1 MDIPRELQTPQLK
14 PDLVDVPRELQTPRI
29 KTEPDRTFGFNIEEY
44 FGEWMN
50 GQVDDRYLPVYWW
63 NNAATGYLERHGGP
77 FYAIPEVQAFV
88 DALPPGQYF
97 TVSRGADGPYERLP
111 PGVVVF
117 SAGGRGDF
125 PIPHLAEIEY
135 CTVDPLTRPRD
146 LLASFVGNIEC
157 GGPEVPRP
165 IGRSSW
171 NPDGVGAQLRRRM
184 VAIFRGEPNCF
195 VKPQVVQAWT
205 GLGLAAHTN
214 FCDIAKRSW
223 FGLAPRGYGKTSYR
237 LYEMIALGT
246 IPVYLYDEPW
256 LPYLDQLDWTEFA
269 VLCHTSEMDGLPA
282 RLRSIPEAERLRM
295 IARGQELLP
304 DYFTPDSVCKQIMRY
319 VSLL

>member
-1 MDIPRELQTPQLK
+1 M
-14 PDLVDVPRELQTPRI
+14 DVPRELQTPRL
-29 KTEPDRTFGFNIEEY
+29 KATPDRAFGFNIEEY
-44 FGEWMN
+44 FGEWRKLIVNMVCN
-50 GQVDDRYLPVYWW
+50 CYEAHGPEYLPIYWW
-63 NNAATGYLERHGGP
+63 NNAAAGYRGGP
-77 FYAIPEVQAFV
+77 FFAVSEVQVFV

-97 TVSRGADGPYERLP
+97 TISRGADGPYERLP
-111 PGVVVF
+111 PGVIVF
-117 SAGGRGDF
+117 SAGGCGDF
-125 PIPHLAEIEY
+125 PIPHLAEIES

-157 GGPEVPRP
+157 GGPIEPRP
-165 IGRSSW
+165 VGRSSW

-184 VAIFRGEPNCF
+184 VAVFRGEPECF
-195 VKPQVVQAWT
+195 IKSQVVQAWS
-205 GLGLAAHTN
+205 GLGLMAHAN

-246 IPVYLYDEPW
+246 IPVYIYDEPW
-256 LPYLDQLDWTEFA
+256 LPYLDVLDWTEFA
-269 VLCHTSEMDGLPA
+269 VLCHESELDGLPS
-282 RLRSIPEAERLRM
+282 RLRAIPEDDRRRM